1 MHSSNLK
8 LYIVILL
15 LVLILG
21 SLIFLNVNNSFFANT
36 IRNINTPIQNSVAGD
51 FSIFDLVSA
60 SLSGKI
66 TKVSD
71 KTIFF
76 ENLKGVKGQAIVA
89 DGIAISDLS
98 KKGQATPSADL
109 KRVELNKT
117 GNMMFEIRDGKY
129 FIVSITYPQ
138 P

>member
-1 MHSSNLK
+1 MHPSNLK
-8 LYIVILL
+8 WYIVILL

-21 SLIFLNVNNSFFANT
+21 SLIFLSLNNIFLANT
-36 IRNINTPIQNSVAGD
+36 ARNINPPFQSSVAGD

-66 TKVSD
+66 TDVHD

-76 ENLKGVKGQAIVA
+76 ENLKGVKGEAMAA

-98 KKGQATPSADL
+98 KKGLATPSADL

-117 GNMMFEIRDGKY
+117 GNLMFEIRDGKY